1 MSLTQVI
8 SLFILR
14 ENSLSEG
21 EILDDKNF
29 LQNH

>member
-21 EILDDKNF
+21 EILDDKIF